1 MAPGIISMIMLST
14 IVIDSM
20 DSVSAAKTNFKDFM
34 SDNLAR
40 TNGMIDAV

>member
-14 IVIDSM
+14 TVIDNI
-20 DSVSAAKTNFKDFM
+20 DNVSAAKTNFKDFM

>member
-1 MAPGIISMIMLST
+1 MIMLST
-14 IVIDSM
+14 TSLTVWI
-20 DSVSAAKTNFKDFM
+20 VSAAKTNFKDFI

>member
-1 MAPGIISMIMLST
+1 MIIIIMLYT
-14 IVIDSM
+14 TVIYSM
-20 DSVSAAKTNFKDFM
+20 DSVSSAKTNFKDFI